1 MASTNTNE
9 NVATPEMLNAIAS
22 EASETYQANVP
33 VATALN
39 LTDVGNPILTYTAM
53 ANEFL
58 DALVN
63 KIIATIVYRQMWESP
78 LAVLRKDPEALGTDV
93 EELQTN
99 PADARDYDGTST
111 GLADI
116 LTVSPPDTKAAWYRL
131 NRQDKY
137 KVTIN
142 NEQLTNAFT
151 SWGALENF
159 IGSITDSL
167 YNGNTI
173 SEYNYTKQIVTDAYG
188 NNRLQS
194 ITTVAPTDETTTKQF
209 MSTLRNLSL
218 QFTFPSSNYN
228 NYTLMGGTGNP
239 RISWSPIDRQV
250 ILVRADVASTVGVEL
265 LSAAFNLNYT
275 DYLARQIIVD
285 QFDTN
290 NQILAVLCDE
300 RAFQIREKLR
310 RFATF
315 YNASGLSWQ
324 YYYHAWDTFSLSPF
338 HNIICL
344 VAPSDSGDGGD
355 GD

>member
-1 MASTNTNE
+1 MATSNNE
-9 NVATPEMLNAIAS
+9 NVATPEMLNSIAS
-22 EASETYQANVP
+22 EASDTYQNTVP
-33 VATALN
+33 VATLAN
-39 LTDVGNPILTYTAM
+39 LQEVGNPILSYDSI

-63 KIIATIVYRQMWESP
+63 KIIATIVYRQMWDNP
-78 LAVLRKDPEALGTDV
+78 LAVLRKDPEALGYDI
-93 EELQTN
+93 EELHTN
-99 PADARDYDGTST
+99 PADARDYDGTDT

-116 LTVSPPDTKAAWYRL
+116 LTVQKPDTAASWFRL

-142 NEQLTNAFT
+142 NEQLTSAFT

-159 IGSITDSL
+159 IGQITDSL

-173 SEYNYTKQIVTDAYG
+173 DEYQYTKQIITDALDASQL
-188 NNRLQS
+188 R
-194 ITTVAPTDETTTKQF
+194 TVQTVMPVDEGTGKQF
-209 MSTLRNLSL
+209 MSSLRNLSL
-218 QFTFPSSNYN
+218 QFTFPSTAYN
-228 NYTLMGGTGNP
+228 CYTLMGGTGNA
-239 RISWSPIDRQV
+239 RVTWSPINRQV
-250 ILVRADVASTVGVEL
+250 ILIRADVASAVGVEVL
-265 LSAAFNLNYT
+265 ASAFNLNYS

-285 QFDTN
+285 SFDDDNTC
-290 NQILAVLCDE
+290 LAVLCDE

-338 HNIICL
+338 HNL
-344 VAPSDSGDGGD
+344 VALTTV
-355 GD
+355 

>member
-1 MASTNTNE
+1 MATKNTT
-9 NVATPEMLNAIAS
+9 NVATPEMLNSIRA
-22 EASETYQANVP
+22 EATEAYQSAVPEANL
-33 VATALN
+33 LN
-39 LTDVGNPILTYTAM
+39 LQAVSNPILTYDSV

-63 KIIATIVYRQMWESP
+63 KIVATIVYRQMWSNP
-78 LAVLRKDPEALGTDV
+78 LAILRKDPEALGFDI

-99 PADARDYDGTST
+99 PASARDYDGTDA

-116 LTVSPPDTKAAWYRL
+116 LTVSKPDTEAAWYRL

-142 NEQLTNAFT
+142 NEQLTSAFT
-151 SWGALENF
+151 SWGTLENF
-159 IGSITDSL
+159 IGQITDSL

-173 SEYNYTKQIVTDAYG
+173 DEYRYTKQIITDALAD
-188 NNRLQS
+188 NRLQ
-194 ITTVAPTDETTTKQF
+194 TVNTVMPVDEATGKQF
-209 MSTLRNLSL
+209 MSSLRNLSL
-218 QFTFPSSNYN
+218 QFTFPSTQYN
-228 NYTLMGGTGNP
+228 CYQLMGGTGNP
-239 RISWSPIDRQV
+239 RVTWSPIDRQV
-250 ILVRADVASTVGVEL
+250 ILIRADVASAVGVEVL
-265 LSAAFNLNYT
+265 AAAFNLNYS

-285 QFDTN
+285 GFDTDN
-290 NQILAVLCDE
+290 RCLAVLCDE

-338 HNIICL
+338 HNL
-344 VAPSDSGDGGD
+344 VALTTT
-355 GD
+355 

>member
-1 MASTNTNE
+1 MSNTTE
-9 NVATPEMLNAIAS
+9 NVATPELLNSIAS
-22 EASETYQANVP
+22 EASETYQSAVP

-39 LTDVGNPILTYTAM
+39 LTDVSNPILTYSVV

-58 DALVN
+58 DALFN
-63 KIIATIVYRQMWESP
+63 KVIATIVYRQMWNNP
-78 LAVLRKDPEALGTDV
+78 LSVLRKDPEALGFDI

-99 PADARDYDGTST
+99 PASAANYDGTDT
-111 GLADI
+111 GLEDI
-116 LTVSPPDTKAAWYRL
+116 LKVQKPDSAAAWYRL

-142 NEQLTNAFT
+142 NEQLTSAFT
-151 SWGALENF
+151 SWNALDNF
-159 IGSITDSL
+159 IGQITDSL

-173 SEYNYTKQIVTDAYG
+173 DEYSYTKQIITDALAASQL
-188 NNRLQS
+188 R
-194 ITTVAPTDETTTKQF
+194 TVQTVMPVDEGTGKQF
-209 MSTLRNLSL
+209 MSALRNLSL

-228 NYTLMGGTGNP
+228 CYTLMGGTGNP
-239 RISWSPIDRQV
+239 RVTWSPIDRQV
-250 ILVRADVASTVGVEL
+250 ILVRADVASAVGVEVL
-265 LSAAFNLNYT
+265 AAAFNMNYS

-285 QFDTN
+285 SFDTDN
-290 NQILAVLCDE
+290 RCLAVLCDE

-338 HNIICL
+338 HNL
-344 VAPSDSGDGGD
+344 VALTTT
-355 GD
+355 

>member
-1 MASTNTNE
+1 MATKNTT
-9 NVATPEMLNAIAS
+9 NVATPEMLNSIRA
-22 EASETYQANVP
+22 EATEAYQSAVP
-33 VATALN
+33 LATPLN
-39 LTDVGNPILTYTAM
+39 LQAVSNPILTYDSV

-63 KIIATIVYRQMWESP
+63 KIVATIVYRQMWSNP
-78 LAVLRKDPEALGTDV
+78 LAILRKDPEALGFDI

-99 PADARDYDGTST
+99 PASARDYDGTDA

-116 LTVSPPDTKAAWYRL
+116 LTVSKPDTEAAWYRL

-142 NEQLTNAFT
+142 NEQLTSAFT
-151 SWGALENF
+151 SWGTLENF
-159 IGSITDSL
+159 IGQITDSL

-173 SEYNYTKQIVTDAYG
+173 DEYRYTKQIITDALAAS
-188 NNRLQS
+188 RLQ
-194 ITTVAPTDETTTKQF
+194 TVNTVMPVDEATGKQF
-209 MSTLRNLSL
+209 MSSLRNLSL
-218 QFTFPSSNYN
+218 QFTFPSTQYN
-228 NYTLMGGTGNP
+228 CYQLMGGTGNP
-239 RISWSPIDRQV
+239 RVTWSPIDRQV
-250 ILVRADVASTVGVEL
+250 ILIRADVASAVGVEVL
-265 LSAAFNLNYT
+265 AAAFNLNYS

-285 QFDTN
+285 GFDTDN
-290 NQILAVLCDE
+290 RCLAVLCDE

-338 HNIICL
+338 HNL
-344 VAPSDSGDGGD
+344 VALTTT
-355 GD
+355 

>member
-1 MASTNTNE
+1 MAKTTNTE
-9 NVATPEMLNAIAS
+9 SVATPELLNSIAAEAS
-22 EASETYQANVP
+22 EAYQSAVPTANL
-33 VATALN
+33 LN
-39 LTDVGNPILTYTAM
+39 LSDVANPILTYSTV

-58 DALVN
+58 DALFN
-63 KIIATIVYRQMWESP
+63 KVIATIVYRQMWDNP
-78 LAVLRKDPEALGTDV
+78 LAVLRKDPEALGYDV

-99 PADARDYDGTST
+99 PATAANYDGTDT

-116 LTVSPPDTKAAWYRL
+116 LTVQKPDSAAAWYRL

-142 NEQLTNAFT
+142 NEQLTSAFT
-151 SWGALENF
+151 SWGTLDNF
-159 IGSITDSL
+159 IGQITDSL

-173 SEYNYTKQIVTDAYG
+173 GEFAYTKQIINDALTA
-188 NNRLQS
+188 NQLR
-194 ITTVAPTDETTTKQF
+194 TVQTVMPVDESTGKQF

-218 QFTFPSSNYN
+218 QFTFPSTEYN
-228 NYTLMGGTGNP
+228 CYTLMGGTGNP
-239 RISWSPIDRQV
+239 RVTWSPISRQV
-250 ILVRADVASTVGVEL
+250 ILVRADVASAVGVEVL
-265 LSAAFNLNYT
+265 AAAFNLNYS

-285 QFDTN
+285 SFDDDDRC
-290 NQILAVLCDE
+290 LAVLCDE

-338 HNIICL
+338 HNL
-344 VAPSDSGDGGD
+344 VALTTT
-355 GD
+355 

>member
-1 MASTNTNE
+1 MATKKDP
-9 NVATPEMLNAIAS
+9 VATPEMLNAIRE
-22 EASETYQANVP
+22 EASDAYKSAVP
-33 VATALN
+33 LATPLS
-39 LTDVGNPILTYTAM
+39 LVDVGNPILTYDSV

-63 KIIATIVYRQMWESP
+63 KIIATIVYRQMWENP
-78 LAVLRKDPEALGTDV
+78 LAVLRKDPEALGYDV
-93 EELQTN
+93 EELHTN
-99 PADARDYDGTST
+99 PADAKDYDGTDT

-116 LTVSPPDTKAAWYRL
+116 LTVQKPDTAAAWFRL

-142 NEQLTNAFT
+142 NEQLTSAFT

-173 SEYNYTKQIVTDAYG
+173 DEYKYTKQIITDALTANKIG
-188 NNRLQS
+188 TIQ
-194 ITTVAPTDETTTKQF
+194 TVEPVDESTGKRF

-218 QFTFPSSNYN
+218 QYTFPSTQYN
-228 NYTLMGGTGNP
+228 NYQRMGGTGNE
-239 RISWSPIDRQV
+239 RVTWTPIARQI
-250 ILVRADVASTVGVEL
+250 ILVRADVASAVGVEVL
-265 LSAAFNLNYT
+265 AAAFNLNYS

-285 QFDTN
+285 TFDTEN
-290 NQILAVLCDE
+290 HCLAVLCDE

-338 HNIICL
+338 HNL
-344 VAPSDSGDGGD
+344 MALTTV
-355 GD
+355 

>member
-1 MASTNTNE
+1 MATSTEN
-9 NVATPEMLNAIAS
+9 NVATPEMLNSIRAEATEAYQSAVPTAS
-22 EASETYQANVP
+22 L
-33 VATALN
+33 LN
-39 LTDVGNPILTYTAM
+39 LQAVANPILTYDTV

-58 DALVN
+58 DALIN
-63 KIIATIVYRQMWESP
+63 KIIATIVYRQMWSNP
-78 LAVLRKDPEALGTDV
+78 LSVLRKDPEALGYDV

-99 PADARDYDGTST
+99 PATASNYDGTDT

-116 LTVSPPDTKAAWYRL
+116 LTVAKPDTEVAWYRL

-142 NEQLTNAFT
+142 NASLTSAFT
-151 SWGALENF
+151 SWGTLDNF
-159 IGSITDSL
+159 IGQITDSL

-173 SEYNYTKQIVTDAYG
+173 DEFNYTKQIITEALAAG
-188 NNRLQS
+188 QLQ
-194 ITTVAPTDETTTKQF
+194 TVNTVMPVDEATGKQF
-209 MSTLRNLSL
+209 MSALRNLSL
-218 QFTFPSSNYN
+218 QFTFPSTNYN

-239 RISWSPIDRQV
+239 RVTWTPIDRQV
-250 ILVRADVASTVGVEL
+250 ILVRADVASSVGVEVL
-265 LSAAFNLNYT
+265 AAAFNLNYS

-285 QFDTN
+285 SFDSDN
-290 NQILAVLCDE
+290 SCLAVLCDT

-338 HNIICL
+338 HNLVCL
-344 VAPSDSGDGGD
+344 TTT
-355 GD
+355 